1 MSDPKLVDI
10 ACEVRHETDRAVLI
24 HDGTK
29 EVWLPL
35 SQCEVYRERTGS
47 VVTMPEWLAKAK
59 GLI

>member
-1 MSDPKLVDI
+1 MPDSKLIDI
-10 ACEVRHETDRAVLI
+10 ACEIRHETDKAVLI
-24 HDGTK
+24 ADGDR

-47 VVTMPEWLAKAK
+47 IVTLPEWLAKEK